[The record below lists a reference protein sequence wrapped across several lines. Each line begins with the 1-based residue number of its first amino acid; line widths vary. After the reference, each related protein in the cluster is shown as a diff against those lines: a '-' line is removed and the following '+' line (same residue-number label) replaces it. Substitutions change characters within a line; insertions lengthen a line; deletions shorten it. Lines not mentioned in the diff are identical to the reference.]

1 MRWPRD
7 LALGRCGALA
17 ALICSLWSHAPCAR
31 ADPFVPARDEQ
42 LIERLPVAAAPS
54 GLELREAIAAASRDP
69 KVALRLARNYI
80 RFGQEESDPRYFG
93 YAEGILSTWW
103 QKLTPNMDAVLL
115 RAIIRQDRHDF
126 EGALLDLRAVLQM
139 QPGNNQAWLTHAAI
153 SKLLGRFDDARDSCE
168 VLARASEPLLAL
180 TCLCEVNSLTGLA
193 PESFDVLRQLLDDR
207 KAVSVEQRRWTLT
220 VLAEIAARLD
230 RSVEAEALFKD
241 ALSIMKP
248 SAYLLGVYA
257 DFLIDQDRPGDVVA
271 ILGETTRIDSL
282 LLRLA
287 LARQSLKSAG
297 VEELR
302 TIIAE
307 RFAESRRRGENVH
320 LGDEARFTL
329 YLLGK
334 PERALQL
341 ARENWKSQHA
351 PQDARVLLEAASAA
365 GDDSAERE
373 AAAFLVQT
381 GMADAQLTRLTAKT
395 THLGG
400 R

>member
-1 MRWPRD
+1 M
-7 LALGRCGALA
+7 LA
-17 ALICSLWSHAPCAR
+17 AFICFLLSQVPWAH

-42 LIERLPVAAAPS
+42 VIERLPVAPESSA
-54 GLELREAIAAASRDP
+54 LQLREAIAAASQDP
-69 KVALRLARNYI
+69 RVALRLARSYI

-103 QKLTPNMDAVLL
+103 QKLAPNIDAVLL

-126 EGALLDLRAVLQM
+126 EGALLDLESVLQT
-139 QPGNNQAWLTHAAI
+139 QPGNNQAWLTYAAI
-153 SKLLGRFDDARDSCE
+153 SKLLGRFDDARDGCAA
-168 VLARASEPLLAL
+168 LAQATEPLVAI
-180 TCLCEVNSLTGLA
+180 TCLCEVNSLTGSA
-193 PESFDVLRQLLDDR
+193 PESFDALQQLLDDR
-207 KAVSVEQRRWTLT
+207 KTVSVEQRRWTLT

-230 RSVEAEALFKD
+230 RSGEAEALFKD
-241 ALSIMKP
+241 ALSVMKP
-248 SAYLLGVYA
+248 SAYLLGAYA
-257 DFLIDQDRPGDVVA
+257 EFLIDQDRPGDAVA

-287 LARQSLKSAG
+287 LARQLLGSADL
-297 VEELR
+297 ENLR
-302 TIIAE
+302 KIIAE
-307 RFAESRRRGENVH
+307 RFTESRRRGENVH

-341 ARENWKSQHA
+341 AQEHWKSQHA

-365 GDDSAERE
+365 GDESAERE
-373 AAAFLVQT
+373 ATAFLVRA
-381 GMADAQLTRLTAKT
+381 GMAQAHLARLTAKAK
-395 THLGG
+395 HLGG

>member
-1 MRWPRD
+1 MRWPRE

-17 ALICSLWSHAPCAR
+17 AFMCLLLSQVPWAD

-42 LIERLPVAAAPS
+42 VIERLPVAAGPS
-54 GLELREAIAAASRDP
+54 GLELRDAVTAASGDP
-69 KVALRLARNYI
+69 NVALRLARSYI

-103 QKLTPNMDAVLL
+103 QKFAPNVDALLL

-126 EGALLDLRAVLQM
+126 EGALLDLKTVLQM
-139 QPGNNQAWLTHAAI
+139 QPGNNQAWLTYAAI
-153 SKLLGRFDDARDSCE
+153 SKLLGRFDDARDSCA
-168 VLARASEPLLAL
+168 VLAQATEPLVAI
-180 TCLCEVNSLTGLA
+180 TCLCEVNSLTGSA
-193 PESFDVLRQLLDDR
+193 PESFDVLRQLLDHR
-207 KAVSVEQRRWTLT
+207 KTVSAEQRRWTLT

-230 RSVEAEALFKD
+230 RNVDAEAFFKS
-241 ALSIMKP
+241 ALAIMKP

-257 DFLIDQDRPGDVVA
+257 DFLIDQDRPDDAVA

-287 LARQSLKSAG
+287 LARRLLGSADLDD
-297 VEELR
+297 LR
-302 TIIAE
+302 KIIAE

-320 LGDEARFTL
+320 LGDEARFAL
-329 YLLGK
+329 YLQSK

-341 ARENWKSQHA
+341 ARENWKSRHA

-365 GDDSAERE
+365 GDESSERE
-373 AAAFLVQT
+373 AAAFLTQT
-381 GMADAQLTRLTAKT
+381 GMADAQLARLSAKAKNPV
-395 THLGG
+395 G

>member
-1 MRWPRD
+1 MRWASD
-7 LALGRCGALA
+7 LALGRYGALA
-17 ALICSLWSHAPCAR
+17 ALICSLWSYVPWAH
-31 ADPFVPARDEQ
+31 ADPFAPARDEQ
-42 LIERLPVAAAPS
+42 LIERLPVAAGPP

-69 KVALRLARNYI
+69 KVALRLARGYI

-103 QKLTPNMDAVLL
+103 ERLTPNVDATLL

-126 EGALLDLRAVLQM
+126 EGALIDLKAVLQM
-139 QPGNNQAWLTHAAI
+139 QPSNNQAWLTHAAI
-153 SKLLGRFDDARDSCE
+153 SKLLGRFDDARVSCE

-180 TCLCEVNSLTGLA
+180 TCLCEVDSLTGLA

-220 VLAEIAARLD
+220 VLAEMAARLD
-230 RSVEAEALFKD
+230 RNAEAEALFKD

-271 ILGETTRIDSL
+271 ILGEATRIDSL

-287 LARQSLKSAG
+287 LAHQLLKSTD

-329 YLLGK
+329 HLLGK

-365 GDDSAERE
+365 GDEGSERE

-381 GMADAQLTRLTAKT
+381 GMADAQLARLTAKT
-395 THLGG
+395 RHLGG